1 MRSTGHGWSTS
12 MVVQQG
18 LAVLKSDK
26 CESEK
31 RTQKSKEVCL
41 IFFNTVHF
49 SCTAHFVCLSLSKML
64 LLAFLYVKATSYSVF
79 DRKTGIY
86 SGQKVSIPFMRKSS
100 YRMYIWSFLKLA
112 LCSSKQYAWHA
123 SREAVTYLHTC
134 HCSSGFAEEQRQ
146 KLRVGGRRFVA
157 LGERYKQGCKRACTA
172 DKYS

>member
-1 MRSTGHGWSTS
+1 MGQGVGLQDPMRSTGHGWSTS
-12 MVVQQG
+12 KVVQQG

-41 IFFNTVHF
+41 IFFNTVHI

-100 YRMYIWSFLKLA
+100 YRMYI
-112 LCSSKQYAWHA
+112 
-123 SREAVTYLHTC
+123 
-134 HCSSGFAEEQRQ
+134 
-146 KLRVGGRRFVA
+146 
-157 LGERYKQGCKRACTA
+157 
-172 DKYS
+172 